1 MTSRTFF
8 RGIFWTLIALA
19 LVFHVAGGWFFSS
32 ELIDDAFVPDPD
44 SYVVTSGDYELEE
57 IKYQSP
63 LGEMD
68 AWYLPAE
75 GTTWVIHVHGLG
87 ATPAEAE
94 PLFGP
99 IQDAGYQQLSITYR
113 NDESTPLDPSK
124 YYQYGISEW
133 EDISGAVDHALANGA
148 ENVILSCFST
158 GCAHTM
164 SFMFNRSLD
173 SVSGALMDS
182 PNIDMGET
190 VDYAATQRE
199 LPLIPVTV
207 PPTLSAMAKF
217 ITSLRIGVN
226 WKAIDYVNK
235 ADLIIKRPVL
245 IHHGTEDLK
254 VPISVSI
261 ELAEARPDAVRLISV
276 EGAGH
281 VDSYDVDLERY
292 LEEVL
297 RFLDRVG

>member
-1 MTSRTFF
+1 MTSRTIF
-8 RGIFWTLIALA
+8 RGIFWTLIGLA
-19 LVFHVAGGWFFSS
+19 LVFHVAGGWFFSN

-44 SYVVTSGDYELEE
+44 SYVVASGDYELEE

-87 ATPAEAE
+87 VTPVEAE

-113 NDESTPLDPSK
+113 NDESTPPDPSE

-133 EDISGAVDHALANGA
+133 EDVSGSVDHALANGA
-148 ENVILSCFST
+148 ENIVLSCFST
-158 GCAHTM
+158 GCAHIM

-235 ADLIIKRPVL
+235 ADLIIKQPVL

-261 ELAEARPDAVRLISV
+261 ELAEVRPDAVRLISV